1 MLETITGYRLDWRS
15 QPNQFHRPVTGSLN
29 HLQSSAIAEEIP
41 RLLEKGA
48 IEEVPTLRQGFYS
61 RLFLVPKKDQQ
72 MRPVINLRPLNNF
85 LRHEHFKMEGIHIVK
100 DLLRQGDWLTRID
113 LKDAYFAIPIHTQDR
128 KFLRFLWQN
137 RSFQF
142 TCLPFGLSSA
152 PRVFTKVLRPVIAF
166 LRSKGVRCVTYI
178 DDILFM
184 HQDKAKLSEITATA
198 VTLLEALG
206 FLVNYTKSVLTPTQK
221 LVFLGFV
228 VDTLKR
234 ELGLPA
240 EKLHKLVKDVRAT
253 LNLQSVSA
261 RHLAKLIGKMSA
273 TIQAVHPAPLNYR
286 SIQRLKHAALRRGGY
301 DKQIALNQESRK
313 DLEWWT
319 ENLSR
324 WNGRPLQESSPIL
337 TIETDASLTGWG
349 AFCQGVMTG
358 GCWSMTEKA
367 HHINSLEMLAA
378 FFAIKAF
385 ARSYQGISVLIRSDN
400 QTVVAHINKMGGTK
414 SPLITAQVKELWAWC
429 LQRKISVKAQH
440 LPGVENVMADYLS
453 RHLRDRTDWIL
464 DPSVFSCLN
473 NQFGPLQVDLF
484 ATRFSRQLLRFFSW
498 RPDPEA
504 EATDAFTQDWSSI
517 LGFAHPPWCL
527 IPRVL
532 RKVRSEEAS
541 LVLVTPLWPS
551 QAWFPDLMEMLMD
564 SPIELP
570 QMAGVITPSPNCD
583 CPVGETPPRLVAW
596 KVSGKD
602 SDLVE
607 FQNKQLS
614 SSWLHGEARPMP
626 IMTQHGKPGK
636 HGVLGKGYIPLR
648 QMYATC

>member
-48 IEEVPTLRQGFYS
+48 IEEVPTRRQGFYS

-85 LRHEHFKMEGIHIVK
+85 LRHEHFKMEGIHTVK

-128 KFLRFLWQN
+128 KYLRFLWQN

-206 FLVNYTKSVLTPTQK
+206 FLVNIHKVSTNTDPEARVPGICGRHTEEGARPSS
-221 LVFLGFV
+221 
-228 VDTLKR
+228 R
-234 ELGLPA
+234 ETAQAG
-240 EKLHKLVKDVRAT
+240 ERC
-253 LNLQSVSA
+253 QSHTESPA

-286 SIQRLKHAALRRGGY
+286 SIQRLKHAALRGGGY

-358 GCWSMTEKA
+358 SMTEKA

-385 ARSYQGISVLIRSDN
+385 ARSYQGISV
-400 QTVVAHINKMGGTK
+400 QTT
-414 SPLITAQVKELWAWC
+414 
-429 LQRKISVKAQH
+429 
-440 LPGVENVMADYLS
+440 
-453 RHLRDRTDWIL
+453 
-464 DPSVFSCLN
+464 
-473 NQFGPLQVDLF
+473 
-484 ATRFSRQLLRFFSW
+484 RQLWLTSTRW
-498 RPDPEA
+498 GA
-504 EATDAFTQDWSSI
+504 
-517 LGFAHPPWCL
+517 
-527 IPRVL
+527 
-532 RKVRSEEAS
+532 
-541 LVLVTPLWPS
+541 
-551 QAWFPDLMEMLMD
+551 
-564 SPIELP
+564 
-570 QMAGVITPSPNCD
+570 PN
-583 CPVGETPPRLVAW
+583 
-596 KVSGKD
+596 
-602 SDLVE
+602 
-607 FQNKQLS
+607 
-614 SSWLHGEARPMP
+614 LH
-626 IMTQHGKPGK
+626 
-636 HGVLGKGYIPLR
+636 
-648 QMYATC
+648 